1 MFKMAYVEIIGF
13 AAGTLTTI
21 ALLPQ
26 VIKAWKTKLT
36 RDVSLLWAVALTIGV
51 FLWLIY
57 GVFIKSLPI
66 IIANVFTFILAVTV
80 LVLKIKYK

>member
-1 MFKMAYVEIIGF
+1 MFKMIHVEIIGF
-13 AAGTLTTI
+13 AAGTLTTV

-51 FLWLIY
+51 FLWLVY

-66 IIANVFTFILAVTV
+66 IIANVFTFILAVIV
-80 LVLKIKYK
+80 LVLKMKYK

>member
-1 MFKMAYVEIIGF
+1 MAYVEIIGF

-51 FLWLIY
+51 FLWLVY

>member
-51 FLWLIY
+51 FLWLVY

-80 LVLKIKYK
+80 LVLKMKYK

>member
-1 MFKMAYVEIIGF
+1 MFKMVYVEIIGF

-51 FLWLIY
+51 FLWLVY